1 MGSGEDWIGSS
12 PIVNIFPSLASATF
26 VLQAGLVLLGSN
38 IATAPPNRAGRN
50 APPSLARPVNE
61 PARRAYPNLQVIDET
76 GLIVAP
82 FPQAA
87 LFLAGKALTPYSR
100 AGGSAGCL
108 TDFFVGAHAAVH

>member
-1 MGSGEDWIGSS
+1 
-12 PIVNIFPSLASATF
+12 
-26 VLQAGLVLLGSN
+26 
-38 IATAPPNRAGRN
+38 
-50 APPSLARPVNE
+50 VNE
-61 PARRAYPNLQVIDET
+61 PARRAYPNLQVIDEA
-76 GLIVAP
+76 GLVVAP